1 MKGSTRVNN
10 ARRRRGSG
18 FAGGTAPVV
27 DVHCHAAVFECEK
40 LVEDLY
46 RVEYEPYD
54 HFSSEMTVAHNRSLF
69 PELRVKLT
77 DPKVRLADM
86 DRMGIDIQGVASFVS
101 QYYYW
106 APPDL
111 GVEVARVQNDGIA
124 EMVATQPDRFFGLA
138 TLPLQDAALAIAEM
152 ERAVGQLGFRAVQIG
167 SNIAG
172 KDLDHP
178 SLRPFFV
185 RAAEM
190 KVPVLIHP
198 NGFTGGE
205 RMADYFLINIVGN
218 PLDSTMALIRLIF
231 SGLLAEIPDLR
242 VIGVHG
248 GGYLGSYQA
257 RMDHAWEV
265 RPECRL
271 NISEPPS
278 AYLRRQVY
286 LDHVVFTP
294 AAVAF
299 LVGQMGADHVVL
311 GTDYPF
317 DMGEADP
324 VGLVKAVPGLST
336 DDRRLIQGGN
346 AVRLLGL
353 D

>member
-1 MKGSTRVNN
+1 VNT
-10 ARRRRGSG
+10 ARRRQGSG
-18 FAGGTAPVV
+18 LAGGAAPVV
-27 DVHCHAAVFECEK
+27 DIHCHAAVFECQE
-40 LVEDLY
+40 LVKDLY
-46 RVEYEPYD
+46 RVEYEPYER
-54 HFSSEMTVAHNRSLF
+54 FSSEMSVAHNRSLF

-77 DPKVRLADM
+77 DPKTRLADM
-86 DRMGIDIQGVASFVS
+86 DRMGVDIQGVASFVS
-101 QYYYW
+101 HYYYW
-106 APPDL
+106 APSDL

-124 EMVATQPDRFFGLA
+124 EIVATHPDRFFGLA

-152 ERAVGQLGFRAVQIG
+152 ERAVNELGFRAVQIG

-172 KDLDHP
+172 KDLDDS

-205 RMADYFLINIVGN
+205 RMSDYFLINIVGN
-218 PLDSTMALIRLIF
+218 PLDSTMALIRLIMA
-231 SGLLAEIPDLR
+231 GVLAEIPDLQ

-257 RMDHAWEV
+257 RMDHAWEA
-265 RPECRL
+265 RPECRVK
-271 NISEPPS
+271 ISEPPS
-278 AYLRRQVY
+278 SYLRRQVF

-294 AAVAF
+294 EAVAF
-299 LVGQMGADHVVL
+299 LIAQMGVEHVVL

-317 DMGEADP
+317 DMGEGDP
-324 VGLVKAVPGLST
+324 VGLVKRVPGLSLE
-336 DDRRLIQGGN
+336 DQGLIMGGN
-346 AVRLLGL
+346 ALRLLGL